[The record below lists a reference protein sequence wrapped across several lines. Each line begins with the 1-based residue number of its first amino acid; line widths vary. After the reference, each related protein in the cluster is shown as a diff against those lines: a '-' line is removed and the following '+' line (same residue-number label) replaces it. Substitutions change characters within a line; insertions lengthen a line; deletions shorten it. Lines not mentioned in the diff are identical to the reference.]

1 MEAITLV
8 DLAAVIGAVLGPMLL
23 LMGAMMRYQHVDSVK
38 TRDLIEESN
47 RENRELIGQARRE
60 NREQIG
66 GLRAETRELI
76 DQVRRENREQIGGLR
91 AENRELIGGLRGEL
105 RELGRSVA
113 DARERL
119 ARIEGHLGVPSPPPQ
134 IDDGDNAEAA

>member
-1 MEAITLV
+1 MV

-23 LMGAMMRYQHVDSVK
+23 LSGAMMRYQHVDSVK

-47 RENRELIGQARRE
+47 RENRELIGE
-60 NREQIG
+60 
-66 GLRAETRELI
+66 
-76 DQVRRENREQIGGLR
+76 VRRENRELIGEVRG
-91 AENRELIGGLRGEL
+91 ENRELIGEVRGEV
-105 RELGRSVA
+105 RELGRSVG

-119 ARIEGHLGVPSPPPQ
+119 ARIEGRLGVPPPSPQ

>member
-8 DLAAVIGAVLGPMLL
+8 DLAAVIAAVLGPVLL
-23 LMGAMMRYQHVDSVK
+23 LSGAMMRYQHVDSVK

-47 RENRELIGQARRE
+47 RENRELIGEVRKE
-60 NREQIG
+60 NREM
-66 GLRAETRELI
+66 
-76 DQVRRENREQIGGLR
+76 
-91 AENRELIGGLRGEL
+91 IGGLRGEVH
-105 RELGRSVA
+105 ELGHSLG

-119 ARIEGHLGVPSPPPQ
+119 ARIEGHLGVPPPSPQ